1 MDIGKDLPRDKAWL
15 LKLTETVRQNM
26 SDENFGVI
34 ELSEALAI
42 SRYQLHRKLKALKGQ
57 SVSQFIR
64 AIRLEEARK
73 MLEGDIA
80 TSSEIAYRV
89 GFASPSYFN
98 KCFHD
103 HYGYPPGEERKRSS
117 EVATQEPAALTSGPN
132 ASMPSTI
139 SSSSRLSRKAASRLA
154 LILFIVAGVVLAG
167 FYWLSPAKSRDVS
180 IAILPLDNLTGSD
193 EYAYFVAGVHD
204 ALIGELGKVSALR
217 VISRTSTLRY
227 PGSDMLLPDIATELN
242 VNVIIEGSVY
252 RTGDSLRIQL
262 QMIEVYPK
270 ERHVWAKEY
279 HEDIRKAL
287 AVHSTVVRDIVKEIR
302 VSLTE
307 EEEMRLHNTRV
318 VNPAAYQAYLRGM
331 FQLDHATSRNAAKG
345 IEYLLEAI
353 NEDPTDP
360 LPWAGLAIGYSTLG
374 HGPSSIPDAFLRAKA
389 AARKALELDSTMA
402 EAHLA
407 LAMIALYNDWDWDV
421 ADVEFSRA
429 LKYNPNLAEA
439 HTHYAW
445 FKMLF
450 GHAEEVLYHG
460 KKATELEPFSSL
472 YSAYLAT
479 EYWWLGRNELASTEA
494 ANALSLSP
502 ESEYALYVKGGVL
515 TSSGMPGEGIKLHR
529 KAVAVNPQWKWA
541 LGHSYFMG
549 RQTEEAVKIIQELSS
564 APRPMDTWGLAE
576 IYAAMGDSDN
586 AFYWLDEGYRLR
598 FSWVPWIAWNPNYQT
613 LRKDPRFEELLK
625 RLNLPSAE
633 SKFSKRH

>member
-1 MDIGKDLPRDKAWL
+1 MDIGKDLPRDEAWL

-26 SDENFGVI
+26 SDENFGVT
-34 ELSEALAI
+34 ELSDALAI
-42 SRYQLHRKLKALKGQ
+42 SRYQLHRRLKALKGQ
-57 SVSQFIR
+57 SVSQCIR
-64 AIRLEEARK
+64 SIRLEEARK
-73 MLEGDIA
+73 MLEGDVA
-80 TSSEIAYRV
+80 TSAEIAYRV
-89 GFASPSYFN
+89 GFGSPSYFN

-103 HYGYPPGEERKRSS
+103 HYGYPPGEVRKRTPDGTTHETPAPVSRSNDPLPSAMASKKRSS
-117 EVATQEPAALTSGPN
+117 RRAIIRLPLAFSVFVA
-132 ASMPSTI
+132 
-139 SSSSRLSRKAASRLA
+139 
-154 LILFIVAGVVLAG
+154 VVLAG
-167 FYWLSPAKSRDVS
+167 FYWLSPLKSRDVA
-180 IAILPLDNLTGSD
+180 IAILPLDNLTGSE
-193 EYAYFVAGVHD
+193 EYAYFVDGVHD

-227 PGSDMLLPDIATELN
+227 PKSNMLLPDIASELD

-252 RTGDSLRIQL
+252 GTGDSVRIQL
-262 QMIEVYPK
+262 QMIEVEPR

-287 AVHSTVVRDIVKEIR
+287 AVHSTVVRDIAKEIR

-307 EEEMRLHNTRV
+307 EEELRLHNTRA
-318 VNPAAYQAYLRGM
+318 VNPVSYRAYLRGM
-331 FQLDHATSRNAAKG
+331 FHLNHTTSRNVDKG

-353 NEDPTDP
+353 NADPGDP

-374 HGPSSIPDAFLRAKA
+374 HGPSPMPDAFLRAKA
-389 AARKALELDSTMA
+389 AARKALALDSTMA

-421 ADVEFSRA
+421 AGEEFSRA

-450 GHAEEVLYHG
+450 GHTEEVLYHG

-479 EYWWLGRNELASTEA
+479 EYWWLGRKELASNEA
-494 ANALSLSP
+494 GNALKLSP
-502 ESEYALYVKGGVL
+502 ESEYALYVQGGLL
-515 TSSGMPGEGIKLHR
+515 TSSGMPGEGIKFHR
-529 KAVAVNPQWKWA
+529 KAVTINPQWKWA
-541 LGHSYFMG
+541 LGHSYFMA
-549 RQTEEAVKIIQELSS
+549 RQAEEAVKIIEELSS
-564 APRPMDTWGLAE
+564 APRPMDAWGLAE
-576 IYAAMGDSDN
+576 IYAAMGDFDN

-613 LRKDPRFEELLK
+613 LRKDPRFEELLE
-625 RLNLPSAE
+625 RLNLPSHE
-633 SKFSKRH
+633 KKFSER